1 MALETH
7 NVLASQLRMV
17 LRWLEA
23 NKEDPTDHFSRHG
36 LDVSRVSEPRERF
49 PAGAVEALLI
59 DLRDSFQRPCLG
71 TELAAHHR
79 LNDAHALGIT
89 MMASDNGLEALERA
103 IRYQK
108 IMSTAAR
115 FELPREGGKVALE
128 LHHSAFLNILDV
140 LEPYFFGIIWRWVSI
155 AAPPSLTPLATRL
168 TVAEPANDCLSEALG
183 LPVTWGAKRA
193 AMIFE
198 ESALM
203 APWQMSNTEIVRA
216 NEPMLDNLIRGL
228 KSGDVAASVR
238 LQLLDALDEGLPSED
253 QIAQTLHMSAR
264 TLQRRL
270 KAENTTFGEVVQQTR
285 LQLAQQLL
293 ASPDI
298 TATEVG
304 LACGFADASAF
315 TRAFRRWTGTT
326 PSDYRDKQPADGDS
340 AAGKGG

>member
-1 MALETH
+1 ML
-7 NVLASQLRMV
+7 N
-17 LRWLEA
+17 
-23 NKEDPTDHFSRHG
+23 PTF
-36 LDVSRVSEPRERF
+36 
-49 PAGAVEALLI
+49 
-59 DLRDSFQRPCLG
+59 RDYL
-71 TELAAHHR
+71 
-79 LNDAHALGIT
+79 ALGI
-89 MMASDNGLEALERA
+89 SCC
-103 IRYQK
+103 
-108 IMSTAAR
+108 S
-115 FELPREGGKVALE
+115 PVA
-128 LHHSAFLNILDV
+128 D
-140 LEPYFFGIIWRWVSI
+140 
-155 AAPPSLTPLATRL
+155 TLATRL

-238 LQLLDALDEGLPSED
+238 LQLLDALDEGLPSEE

-298 TATEVG
+298 TATEGDWPVA
-304 LACGFADASAF
+304 LPMPV
-315 TRAFRRWTGTT
+315 TRASRRTGTT
-326 PSDYRDKQPADGDS
+326 PSDYRDNSPPTGI

>member
-17 LRWLEA
+17 KRWLEA
-23 NKEDPTDHFSRHG
+23 INEDPADHFSRHG
-36 LDVSRVSEPRERF
+36 LDVNRVSEPRERF
-49 PAGAVEALLI
+49 PTSAVEALLI
-59 DLRDSFQRPCLG
+59 DLRDTFQRPCLG
-71 TELAAHHR
+71 TELAAYHR

-128 LHHSAFLNILDV
+128 LQHSAFMNVLDV
-140 LEPYFFGIIWRWVSI
+140 LEPYFFSI
-155 AAPPSLTPLATRL
+155 VWHWIKVAAPSSLAPTETCL
-168 TVAEPANDCLSEALG
+168 TVGKPDNSCLSEALG
-183 LPVTWGAKRA
+183 LPLTWGAKRA

-198 ESALM
+198 EAALLE
-203 APWQMSNTEIVRA
+203 PWEMSNTEIVRA

-238 LQLLDALDEGLPSED
+238 LQLLDALDDGVPSEE
-253 QIAQTLHMSAR
+253 QIAETLHVSAR

-270 KAENTTFGEVVQQTR
+270 KAENTTFGEVVQETR

-326 PSDYRDKQPADGDS
+326 PGDYRDKQADDGEDAS
-340 AAGKGG
+340 NEGG